1 MPAPLD
7 PATLPFDITA
17 LRALLLQRETEH
29 AAELQAARNG
39 LQEQVLRNEQL
50 KLRLAKL
57 LRQRFGASSEKLRTA
72 IEQLELI
79 LGDLEEQIETAPG
92 EPQQPSAPE
101 PADIARRK
109 PARRPLPEN
118 LPRKTVEHPAPCA
131 CPKCGGTLHRLG
143 EDVTEVLD
151 YVPAMFRVIRHVRP
165 KLSCRG
171 CDSIAQAPAPS
182 LPIHRG
188 LATPALLAHVLVAKY
203 ADHCPLYRQAEIYA
217 RAGVELDRST
227 LADWVGQTARLVRPL
242 VDAVGAHVM
251 TADRVHADDTTVPV
265 LEPGLGKTRTGR
277 LWCYVRDDRP
287 FAGQAPPAVLYRYS
301 PDRKGEHPRKHLEA
315 FHGILQAD
323 GYQGYA
329 GLYDRGVTEAACMA
343 HARRKFVDV
352 YKSDQSPLANEA
364 LQRIAALYAIEATA
378 RGRTAEVR
386 LAVRAEQSAP
396 LFADLR
402 GWMEQTLPRLS
413 GKSDLAGAIRYAL
426 SRWDALT
433 LVLRDGRVCLDNN
446 AAERAMRPIPLG
458 RNYPHLR
465 VMRSSPHRYRK
476 YRCLVTLTASCETD
490 HPAHN
495 SDLLPGHFHQTGGQ
509 HGRRDRHPTTA
520 ACLASAQRS
529 SGLCNRLQRSSS
541 SRSVCPD
548 HPAHLP
554 LLRRALR
561 PLADNNWVPC
571 PGRGQRGCGRAIPG
585 GTSAAL

>member
-7 PATLPFDITA
+7 PTTIPRDIAA

-29 AAELQAARNG
+29 AAERQAARNG

-57 LRQRFGASSEKLRTA
+57 LRQRFGSSSEKLRTA

-79 LGDLEEQIETAPG
+79 LGDLEEQIAETAPA
-92 EPQQPSAPE
+92 EPQQPAAPE
-101 PADIARRK
+101 PADNARRK
-109 PARRPLPEN
+109 PARRPLPEH
-118 LPRKTVEHPAPCA
+118 LPRKTEEHPAPCA
-131 CPKCGGTLHRLG
+131 CPKCGGALHRLG

-251 TADRVHADDTTVPV
+251 AADRVHADDTTVPV
-265 LEPGLGKTRTGR
+265 LEPGLGKTSTGR

-287 FAGQAPPAVLYRYS
+287 FAGQAPPAVLYCYS
-301 PDRKGEHPRKHLEA
+301 PDRKGEHPRKHLES

-329 GLYDRGVTEAACMA
+329 RLYDRGVTEAACMA
-343 HARRKFVDV
+343 HARRTFVDV
-352 YKSDQSPLANEA
+352 YKSDKSPLANEA
-364 LQRIAALYAIEATA
+364 LQRIARLYAIEATI

-396 LFADLR
+396 LFADLH
-402 GWMEQTLPRLS
+402 GWMEKTLARIS

-426 SRWDALT
+426 SRWDALS

-458 RNYPHLR
+458 RKNWLFAGSDAGGERAAAVYSLTETAKLNGLDPEDYLR
-465 VMRSSPHRYRK
+465 QVLERI
-476 YRCLVTLTASCETD
+476 AD
-490 HPAHN
+490 HPVKRVHE
-495 SDLLPGHFHQTGGQ
+495 LLPWTLAQVRERLDQRDAAGG
-509 HGRRDRHPTTA
+509 
-520 ACLASAQRS
+520 
-529 SGLCNRLQRSSS
+529 GL
-541 SRSVCPD
+541 
-548 HPAHLP
+548 
-554 LLRRALR
+554 
-561 PLADNNWVPC
+561 
-571 PGRGQRGCGRAIPG
+571 
-585 GTSAAL
+585 